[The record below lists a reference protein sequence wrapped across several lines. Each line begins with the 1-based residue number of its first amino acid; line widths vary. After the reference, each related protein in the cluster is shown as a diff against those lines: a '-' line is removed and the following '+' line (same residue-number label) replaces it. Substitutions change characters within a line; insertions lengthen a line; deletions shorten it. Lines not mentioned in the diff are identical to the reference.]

1 MNILI
6 TGARRGIGAALL
18 PLFLQDGDHITA
30 VSCHGDT
37 ARAKVL
43 NAQYPGTLETR
54 SCDLSEP
61 DAAEKLAPYLA
72 QTDIL
77 INNAGQLPGKPWQHY
92 PPSVRDK
99 LIALNLETPVA
110 LITAAAPHMIKRGG
124 GRIVNVASQAAVA
137 GNPDIWYGMTK
148 AALVNATKSFA
159 GLLGPSGIVV
169 NAVSPGPVAT
179 EMVADSP
186 YQNRFAKIQNRTYLK
201 RLAEPKEIANVIHW
215 LAKESPP
222 YLSGENLIVNNG
234 AFSLDMPPE
243 SKTI

>member
-137 GNPDIWYGMTK
+137 GNWPFRHRRQCG
-148 AALVNATKSFA
+148 FA
-159 GLLGPSGIVV
+159 RSRG
-169 NAVSPGPVAT
+169 
-179 EMVADSP
+179 
-186 YQNRFAKIQNRTYLK
+186 
-201 RLAEPKEIANVIHW
+201 H
-215 LAKESPP
+215 
-222 YLSGENLIVNNG
+222 
-234 AFSLDMPPE
+234 
-243 SKTI
+243 